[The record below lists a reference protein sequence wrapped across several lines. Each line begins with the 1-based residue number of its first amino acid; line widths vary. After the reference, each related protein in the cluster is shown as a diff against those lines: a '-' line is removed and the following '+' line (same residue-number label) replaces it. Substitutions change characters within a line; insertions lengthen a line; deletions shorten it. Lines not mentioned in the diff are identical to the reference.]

1 MKKEYFCNY
10 SDNVADE
17 LYESLN
23 ELLPVA
29 SVVHIAL
36 GVMAL
41 VLVHR
46 SSEREWNERFAGLL
60 ISWMMVILGM
70 QYVFSTL
77 IDYRIEQLGTD
88 TVSVFFTYESI
99 FYSWMT
105 YGQSALESAFYASI
119 AILPLIYPYPLI
131 QKKNVVKICTIFV
144 LSVALVLVPIDIF
157 TEFSFRGV
165 KYMLIWSGYI
175 VWTPVYLRFLFGE
188 LLYEEEGARAVSSV
202 TALLMLGAYGQSYI
216 FWLQNLTGV
225 STVYFGRWVVE
236 DFVAQSFLSSSV
248 SMVQL
253 ALTGGTFLVIFLGE
267 SWRAMSRG
275 FNTLNAVVSLVF
287 VVGVL
292 WYLLTLVN
300 YGDAE
305 SCVLTACQAWD
316 ENFVDWY
323 VFTFQVARFLGV
335 PLIFMFIL
343 LNYNMVD
350 SNAEGSKMIT
360 RIMVLLL
367 LLVATSSLIE
377 MIQIILPIPEMITSA
392 LFAGG
397 VVVFI
402 GWEERIMDQII
413 TETSSAAE
421 SVKELVGVADIRIQ
435 DGEYRFFSMAMVAM
449 VCYAL
454 LIAVLFHSM
463 GIHS

>member
-1 MKKEYFCNY
+1 M
-10 SDNVADE
+10 ADE

-36 GVMAL
+36 GFMAL

-60 ISWMMVILGM
+60 ISWMMVILGI
-70 QYVFSTL
+70 QYVFSTI

-131 QKKNVVKICTIFV
+131 QKENVVKICTIFV
-144 LSVALVLVPIDIF
+144 LAVALVMIPVDIF

-165 KYMLIWSGYI
+165 KYMFIWTGYI

-188 LLYEEEGARAVSSV
+188 LLYGEEEARAVSSV
-202 TALLMLGAYGQSYI
+202 TALLMLGAFVQSYI
-216 FWLQNLTGV
+216 FWLQNITGV

-236 DFVAQSFLSSSV
+236 DFVAQTFLSSSV

-253 ALTGGTFLVIFLGE
+253 ALSGATFLVIFIGE
-267 SWRAMSRG
+267 SWRSMSRG
-275 FNTLNAVVSLVF
+275 FNTLNVLVSLVF
-287 VVGVL
+287 VTGVL

-300 YGDAE
+300 YADAE
-305 SCVLTACQAWD
+305 SCVLTSCQAWD

-350 SNAEGSKMIT
+350 TGAEGSKMIT

-392 LFAGG
+392 LFAAG

-413 TETSSAAE
+413 TETSSAAD
-421 SVKELVGVADIRIQ
+421 SVKKLIGVAEISIN
-435 DGEYRFFSMAMVAM
+435 DGEYRFFSMAMTAM
-449 VCYAL
+449 LCYAV
-454 LIAVLFHSM
+454 LIAILFHSM
-463 GIHS
+463 GIHN

>member
-1 MKKEYFCNY
+1 M
-10 SDNVADE
+10 ADE

-36 GVMAL
+36 GAMAL

-46 SSEREWNERFAGLL
+46 SSEREWNERFAGLI
-60 ISWMMVILGM
+60 ISWMMVMLGI

-77 IDYRIEQLGTD
+77 IDYRIEQLGTE

-131 QKKNVVKICTIFV
+131 QKKNVVKICTLFV
-144 LSVALVLVPIDIF
+144 VTAALVLVPIDIF

-165 KYMLIWSGYI
+165 KYMLIWTGYI

-188 LLYEEEGARAVSSV
+188 ILYGEEEARSISSV

-216 FWLQNLTGV
+216 FWLQNITGL
-225 STVYFGRWVVE
+225 SSVYHARWVVE
-236 DFVAQSFLSSSV
+236 DFVAQTYLSSSV

-253 ALTGGTFLVIFLGE
+253 ALTGTTFLVIFMGE

-287 VVGVL
+287 VTGVL
-292 WYLLTLVN
+292 WYLLTIVN

-350 SNAEGSKMIT
+350 TAAEGSKMIT

-392 LFAGG
+392 LFAAG

-421 SVKELVGVADIRIQ
+421 SVKELVGTAEIRIQ
-435 DGEYRFFSMAMVAM
+435 DGEFRFFSMSMTAMI
-449 VCYAL
+449 CYAL
-454 LIAVLFHSM
+454 LIAILFDSM
-463 GIHS
+463 GIHTR

>member
-1 MKKEYFCNY
+1 M
-10 SDNVADE
+10 ADE

-36 GVMAL
+36 GFMAL

-60 ISWMMVILGM
+60 ISWMMVMLGI
-70 QYVFSTL
+70 QYVFSTI

-131 QKKNVVKICTIFV
+131 QKENVLKICTIFV
-144 LSVALVLVPIDIF
+144 LAVALVMIPVDIF

-165 KYMLIWSGYI
+165 KYMFIWTGYI
-175 VWTPVYLRFLFGE
+175 VWTPVYLRFLVGE
-188 LLYEEEGARAVSSV
+188 LLYGEKEARAVSSV
-202 TALLMLGAYGQSYI
+202 TALLMLGAFVQSYI
-216 FWLQNLTGV
+216 FWLQNITGV
-225 STVYFGRWVVE
+225 STVYYGRWVVE
-236 DFVAQSFLSSSV
+236 DFVAQTFLSSSV

-253 ALTGGTFLVIFLGE
+253 ALSGTTFLVIFIGE
-267 SWRAMSRG
+267 SWRCMSRG
-275 FNTLNAVVSLVF
+275 FNTLNALVSLVF
-287 VVGVL
+287 VTGVL

-300 YGDAE
+300 YADAE
-305 SCVLTACQAWD
+305 SCVLTSCQAWD

-350 SNAEGSKMIT
+350 TGAEGSKMIT

-392 LFAGG
+392 LFAAG

-413 TETSSAAE
+413 TETSSAAD
-421 SVKELVGVADIRIQ
+421 SVKELIGVAEISIN
-435 DGEYRFFSMAMVAM
+435 DGEYRFFSMAMTAM
-449 VCYAL
+449 LCYAV
-454 LIAVLFHSM
+454 LIAILFHSM
-463 GIHS
+463 GIHN

>member
-1 MKKEYFCNY
+1 M
-10 SDNVADE
+10 ADE

-36 GVMAL
+36 GLMAL

-46 SSEREWNERFAGLL
+46 TDDREWNERLAGLL
-60 ISWMMVILGM
+60 ISWMMVILGI

-77 IDYRIEQLGTD
+77 IDYRVEQLGNNE
-88 TVSVFFTYESI
+88 VSVFNTYESI

-119 AILPLIYPYPLI
+119 AVLPLIYPYPLI
-131 QKKNVVKICTIFV
+131 QKKDVLKVCTVFI
-144 LSVALVLVPIDIF
+144 LVAAMILVPLDIF
-157 TEFSFRGV
+157 TEFSYRGV
-165 KYMLIWSGYI
+165 KYMFVWTGYI

-188 LLYEEEGARAVSSV
+188 LLDGEEEARAISSV
-202 TALLMLGAYGQSYI
+202 TALLMLGVFGQSYI
-216 FWLQNLTGV
+216 FWLQNITGI
-225 STVYFGRWVVE
+225 SSVYYGRWVVE
-236 DFVAQSFLSSSV
+236 DFVAQTFLSSSV

-253 ALTGGTFLVIFLGE
+253 ALTGTTFLVIFIGE
-267 SWRAMSRG
+267 SWRAMSKG
-275 FNTLNAVVSLVF
+275 FGGLNIVVSLVF

-300 YGDAE
+300 YDAAE
-305 SCVLTACQAWD
+305 SCVLTACEAWD

-323 VFTFQVARFLGV
+323 VFTYQVAKFLGV
-335 PLIFMFIL
+335 PLIFMFVL

-350 SNAEGSKMIT
+350 TAAEGSKMIT

-367 LLVATSSLIE
+367 LLVATSSIIE

-421 SVKELVGVADIRIQ
+421 SVKELIGIANISIP
-435 DGEYRFFSMAMVAM
+435 DGEYRFFSMGMAVM

-454 LIAVLFHSM
+454 LIAILFDSM
-463 GIHS
+463 GIHK